1 MFFESLFKDSPAENF
16 IKKNA
21 TTESK
26 WLPNVSVGS
35 TLICLYGIAYD
46 RSCLADLPVW
56 GGLHGTLPVGFC
68 PVCVLASD

>member
-46 RSCLADLPVW
+46 RSCLADLPV
-56 GGLHGTLPVGFC
+56 
-68 PVCVLASD
+68 